1 MNNTVG
7 YNFPANSYDRQQG
20 LGENSMIEGKLMFKH
35 TKNMKKHYKLLS
47 LSVACLCSM
56 SAQAAEEQFNGA
68 LRAANAGNVGQ
79 LQQYQSAMQNDVL
92 GYYPEYW
99 ILNQNLGS
107 QPASQIISFA
117 QRYPQSAMAEKL
129 AADYVE
135 EKVKMADF
143 STAQPVLQYVTNADP
158 AEACAVAQVRAKSGD
173 QLVYAE
179 FKDVWLTTNSQPES
193 CTGLGRMMLSSPLM
207 TNEDRQQRLWVQLR
221 AGQSGQAIA
230 TAQGLE
236 LNLSLAQL
244 NTIQANPTNYLW
256 SAPKST
262 ATDHAYLIYALGRL
276 ADSDLDSAM
285 SIVKRTAEGTPVQ
298 VQKTLF
304 RTVGYIGGTTVM
316 KNNFNR
322 EVLNYLD
329 ASYGLP
335 FSPEEAEIYARQA
348 IRFSAWESLIR
359 AIDAMSVNQKQEDR
373 WQYWLARASEQRT
386 DRASKQA
393 AESIYKKLAVGE
405 DYHNLLA
412 RDKLGQLTAST
423 PNSAQ
428 PSSQAM
434 QRLNQDIHF
443 RRAFALRNI
452 NAPEN
457 YINREW
463 NWAVRQAYLRKDD
476 DLLLAAAKRA
486 MDMGWYDRAIYAADR
501 TADKHNYNYR
511 YPMPHQNYV
520 VSHSRNAGIDAAWAY
535 GLMRQESRFNTGAR
549 SHVGAGGLMQIMPD
563 TAKLVAR
570 QMGETYNPAAL
581 TDMNT
586 NIRYG
591 TYYLST
597 IQRQLSNSPVLA
609 TAGYNAGP
617 NRARRW
623 QPEFQS
629 IAADQYTETI
639 PLLETRDYVKHVMTN
654 ATYYGILL
662 GQGAQSV
669 GKRMQAIPLRNTP

>member
-1 MNNTVG
+1 
-7 YNFPANSYDRQQG
+7 
-20 LGENSMIEGKLMFKH
+20 
-35 TKNMKKHYKLLS
+35 MKKYYKLLN

-56 SAQAAEEQFNGA
+56 SAQAAEEQFNDA
-68 LRAANAGNVGQ
+68 LRAANTGNIGQ
-79 LQQYQSAMQNDVL
+79 LQQYQSVMQNDAL

-230 TAQGLE
+230 TAQGLG

-262 ATDHAYLIYALGRL
+262 AADHAYLIYALGRL

-412 RDKLGQLTAST
+412 RDRLGQLTAST

-511 YPMPHQNYV
+511 YPMPYQNYV